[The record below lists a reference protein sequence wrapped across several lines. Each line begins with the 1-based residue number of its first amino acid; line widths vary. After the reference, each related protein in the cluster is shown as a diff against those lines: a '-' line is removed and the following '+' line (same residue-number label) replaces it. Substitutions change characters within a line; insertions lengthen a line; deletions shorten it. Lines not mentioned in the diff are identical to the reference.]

1 MLVLTHSLT
10 ELYTKLSTNHMK
22 MYNVFRLSDDGFE
35 QSLGY
40 YKDFD
45 DAIDAVED
53 YCIKYPCS
61 YVDYREVN

>member
-1 MLVLTHSLT
+1 
-10 ELYTKLSTNHMK
+10 MK
-22 MYNVFRLSDDGFE
+22 MYNVYRLTDDGYE

-45 DAIDAVED
+45 DAADAVEE

-61 YVDYREVN
+61 YVDYREVD